1 MYREPNIV
9 TTLKVRRQ
17 ERASHLVRMSD
28 EWTIKK
34 MILVKPDGRR
44 KAKRPKLRWRH
55 CIENYLKLNSV
66 KRWRIKAK
74 DRAVWAVILKEA
86 LVRL

>member
-9 TTLKVRRQ
+9 TTVKVRRQ
-17 ERASHLVRMSD
+17 ERASYLIRMSD
-28 EWTIKK
+28 ERTIKK

-44 KAKRPKLRWRH
+44 KSERLKLRWLH
-55 CIENYLKLNSV
+55 CNENYLKLKSV

-74 DRAVWAVILKEA
+74 DRSVWAVILKEA